1 MDIEFDSAV
10 VNIQFV
16 LAGEEKQMPLH
27 VPQVEKGTKFR
38 IKTLA
43 PFTNLNGAA
52 VDPDRVL
59 VGFEI
64 NNVASSKTVF
74 TYDWGTGDPTGTIVR
89 DGTGM
94 YHADIDSS
102 LYPAGSYVISVACE
116 PTNTAHDASKTK
128 LRQSYLFTVVDNS
141 FSLE

>member
-16 LAGEEKQMPLH
+16 LAGEEDQMPLQ

-38 IKTLA
+38 IKTIS
-43 PFTNLNGAA
+43 PFTDLDGIAI
-52 VDPDRVL
+52 DPDSVT

-64 NNVASSKTVF
+64 NGVASSKTVF
-74 TYDWGTGDPTGTIVR
+74 TYNSGTGDLTGTIVR
-89 DGTGM
+89 DGLGL

-102 LYPAGSYVISVACE
+102 LYPAGSYVISVACA
-116 PTNTAHDASKTK
+116 PTSTAYDASKTK
-128 LRQSYLFTVVDNS
+128 LRQSYLFTVTDNA
-141 FSLE
+141 FSLS